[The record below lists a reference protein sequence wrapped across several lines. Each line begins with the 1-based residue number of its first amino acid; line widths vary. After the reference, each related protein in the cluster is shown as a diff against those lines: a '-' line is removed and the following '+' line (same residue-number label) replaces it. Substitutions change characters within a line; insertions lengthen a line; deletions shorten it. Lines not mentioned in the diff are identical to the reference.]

1 MGRKRK
7 ENTNLSE
14 RELNI
19 LKLIKEILTNEE
31 IAAKLHISVH
41 TVKAHINAIYTKLN
55 ARNRL
60 EAVLTGIKQG
70 YLNL

>member
-1 MGRKRK
+1 MQKRK
-7 ENTNLSE
+7 ENTTLSE

-31 IAAKLHISVH
+31 IATRLHISIH
-41 TVKAHINAIYTKLN
+41 TVKVHINGIYRKLN

-60 EAVLTGIKQG
+60 EAVLTGIKKG
-70 YLNL
+70 YLTL

>member
-1 MGRKRK
+1 MQKRK
-7 ENTNLSE
+7 ENTTLSE

-31 IAAKLHISVH
+31 IANRLHISIH
-41 TVKAHINAIYTKLN
+41 TVKVHINGIYRKLN

-60 EAVLTGIKQG
+60 EAVLTGIKKG
-70 YLNL
+70 YLTL